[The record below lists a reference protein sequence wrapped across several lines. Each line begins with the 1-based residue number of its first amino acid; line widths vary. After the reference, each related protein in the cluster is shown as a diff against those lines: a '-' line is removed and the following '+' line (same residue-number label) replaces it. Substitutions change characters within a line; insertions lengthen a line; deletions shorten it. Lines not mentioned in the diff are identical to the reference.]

1 MKRTNSSP
9 SLRGGQ
15 GDSAR
20 RLLRLLLSLF
30 ATAVPALHAQSVF
43 EWRGGAGSWGT
54 AGNWNPGSIPNALN
68 ADVFID
74 NSNPADSAVTL
85 STQGAT
91 VGRLTIDAGE
101 SLLLTD
107 TIVMPHPALVL
118 TLAEGSFAGS
128 GTILNNGTLNIGHL
142 MTLRLGDN
150 NGDHLTFNGMGT
162 YLMEDAAATTISAT
176 GVGTVNPCVLTNNSA
191 IRGAGLLNTDVDNT
205 ATITATSTTNSLKLG
220 GFTCHNTGTLA
231 AAAGATLLVSVPG
244 GGTSIVNAL
253 GLYNTGGVIR
263 ADGPGAVVYLEGNGA
278 TTGRLRGGT
287 LLTTNGGIIYI
298 NGISTILDGSINPVT
313 IAAGSNVRIGYPTTT
328 NTGPDAAGT
337 LIVDGTLTLDGG
349 TTGPNRLQVALS
361 AESGVTPFLTLNG
374 TGSVEMSNSVNN
386 EINGTAGRVFTTN
399 IPITGGG
406 KIGGG
411 LIDVVNHST
420 ITASGSA
427 GITADPSTT
436 FTNDG
441 TMHALSGSSLTLGA
455 GIFENAGGLIRA
467 DGDNSLVVVGGNA
480 EVRGGR
486 LDATCTGEMRFAA
499 LSRLNGSGSLLTIS
513 GAGRI
518 PNAANS
524 QWEGTIQMD
533 GVVFMESTGTQ
544 TSVSVNGLTLTG
556 SGSVIMTNN
565 ANNGFRLTGGGV
577 NTFSNGILIRG
588 AGGIGLNAMNITNS
602 GEMRADQALALII
615 DPVTTF
621 TNTATGILCGD
632 GAGDLTLNNGAWT
645 NNGLIEARG
654 GNVTG
659 AAAANFTNYTAA
671 TKTLTGGTF
680 RVIGSHS
687 MALATVS
694 QITVNAAAVELSGAG
709 STFAAINPLATNQGS
724 FTLRN
729 DRNFTTAGAL
739 TNSGSLH
746 VDGTSVLTVNGN
758 LTLNGDSSALEF
770 DMNPLAAGAGYDA
783 IDVNGTVARDGE
795 LRLRI
800 SFRLNEALDG
810 TETFTLLTS
819 DNPITGAFDNAA
831 NGARVAAVN
840 GVGSFKVNYGPG
852 SPFAATSLV
861 LSDFIPSP
869 PVELELVSFSS
880 APADCTHPNE
890 SAVRLVVKASGG
902 AACDLETSTD
912 LVDWTILQSQTTD
925 LITGLLAFDLLE
937 PAAVPRRFYRG
948 RLQ

>member
-1 MKRTNSSP
+1 
-9 SLRGGQ
+9 
-15 GDSAR
+15 
-20 RLLRLLLSLF
+20 LLRLLLSLF
-30 ATAVPALHAQSVF
+30 ATAGPALRAQSVF
-43 EWRGGAGSWGT
+43 EWKGGAGSWGT

-85 STQGAT
+85 STQGST
-91 VGRLTIDAGE
+91 VGRLTIDAGD

-128 GTILNNGTLNIGHL
+128 GTILNNGTLNIGPL

-150 NGDHLTFNGMGT
+150 NGDHLTFNGTGT
-162 YLMEDAAATTISAT
+162 YLMEDAPATTISAT

-205 ATITATSTTNSLKLG
+205 ATITATSATNSLKLG

-244 GGTSIVNAL
+244 GGTSTVNPL

-278 TTGRLRGGT
+278 STGRLRGGT
-287 LLTTNGGIIYI
+287 LLTTNGGVIYI
-298 NGISTILDGSINPVT
+298 NGISTILDGSLNPVT
-313 IAAGSNVRIGYPTTT
+313 IAAGSNVRIGFPTTA

-337 LIVDGTLTLDGG
+337 LIIDGTLTLDGG
-349 TTGPNRLQVALS
+349 TTGPDRLQVAAS

-374 TGSVEMSNSVNN
+374 TGAVEMSNSVNN
-386 EINGTAGRVFTTN
+386 EINGAGAAGHVFTTN

-420 ITASGSA
+420 ITANGSA
-427 GITADPSTT
+427 GITVDPSTT
-436 FTNDG
+436 VTNDG
-441 TMHALSGSSLTLGA
+441 TLRALSGSTLTLGS
-455 GIFENAGGLIRA
+455 GNFENANGIIRA
-467 DGDNSLVVVGGNA
+467 EGDNSLVVVGGNA
-480 EVRGGR
+480 EVRGGY
-486 LDATCTGEMRFAA
+486 LAATCTGEMRFAS
-499 LSRLNGSGSLLTIS
+499 LSRINGSVSAVNIS
-513 GAGRI
+513 GLGRI
-518 PNAANS
+518 PNAAS
-524 QWEGTIQMD
+524 TAWQGMVEIDGT
-533 GVVFMESTGTQ
+533 VFMESTGTQ
-544 TSVSVNGLTLTG
+544 TSIGVNGLTLTG
-556 SGSVIMTNN
+556 TGSIIMTNN
-565 ANNGFRLTGGGV
+565 ANNGIRLTGGGAAA
-577 NTFSNGILIRG
+577 FSNGILIRG
-588 AGGIGLNAMNITNS
+588 AGGVGLNAMNITNS
-602 GEMRADQALALII
+602 GEMRADQALVLII

-621 TNTATGILCGD
+621 TNTATGILRGD
-632 GAGDLTLNNGAWT
+632 GAGGLTLNNGTWT

-659 AAAANFTNYTAA
+659 VTAANFTNYTAA
-671 TKTLTGGTF
+671 TKTLTGGTL
-680 RVIGSHS
+680 RAIGAHS
-687 MALATVS
+687 IALASVS
-694 QITVNAAAVELSGAG
+694 QITVNAAAIELSGAG
-709 STFAAINPLATNQGS
+709 ATFAAINPLVTNQGS

-729 DRNFTTAGAL
+729 ERNFTTAGAL
-739 TNSGSLH
+739 TNSGSLR
-746 VDGTSVLTVNGN
+746 VDGTAVLTVNGN
-758 LTLNGDSSALEF
+758 LTQTGDSSALEF
-770 DMNPLAAGAGYDA
+770 DMNPLAAGATYDA
-783 IDVNGTVARDGE
+783 IDVNGTAALDGE

-800 SFRLNEALDG
+800 SFRLNETLDG

-819 DNPITGAFDNAA
+819 DNPITGAFDNVA

-840 GVGSFKVNYGPG
+840 GVGSFKVNYGSG
-852 SPFAATSLV
+852 STFAATSLV

-880 APADCTHPNE
+880 APADCTHPNQ
-890 SAVRLVVKASGG
+890 SAVRMVVKASGG

-912 LVDWTILQSQTTD
+912 LLDWTVLQSGTTD